1 MMRPVIPADTPAL
14 VALSCSSGLFKPD
27 DADAIRGM
35 LDEYHTANALAGQ
48 MHVWDEAGMPVGVVY
63 FAPRPFADRVWE
75 LMMIAVD
82 GPRHRQGV
90 GSRML
95 AAVEGSVRAADGRLL
110 LIETS
115 STSSFERTRQ
125 FYRKHGYD
133 EVAHIPD
140 YFSDGDGKA
149 SFVKRLAPP
158 RTG

>member
-1 MMRPVIPADTPAL
+1 MRPVVPTDTPAL

-27 DADAIRGM
+27 EADAVRGM
-35 LDEYHTANALAGQ
+35 LDEYHSANAGGGQ
-48 MHVWDEAGMPVGVVY
+48 IHVWDEGGTAVGVVY
-63 FAPRPFADRVWE
+63 FAPKPFADRVWE

-82 GPRHRQGV
+82 ARRHRQGV
-90 GSRML
+90 GSKML
-95 AAVEGSVRAADGRLL
+95 VEVEETVRAADGRLL
-110 LIETS
+110 IIETS
-115 STSSFERTRQ
+115 STSGFERTRQ

-140 YFSDGDGKA
+140 YFTDGDGKA